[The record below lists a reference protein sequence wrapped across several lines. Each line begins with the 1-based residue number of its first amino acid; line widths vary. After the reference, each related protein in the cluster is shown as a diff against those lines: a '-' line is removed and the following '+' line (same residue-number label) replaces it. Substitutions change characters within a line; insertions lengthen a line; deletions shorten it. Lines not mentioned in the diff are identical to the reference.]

1 MKFSRILKASRTNMK
16 KAAAAAAIF
25 LIFPVGLVLDGQTA
39 TDPGLRPPP
48 IDAGTFVG
56 GLSSQ
61 QTAMLPDFTTAFNRV
76 VAVPNVPGK
85 DGSPNNIPPV
95 FGGLG
100 PVFNSNSCT
109 SCHAAPANG
118 GSSPASNPL
127 FSIYQ
132 LDGATN
138 TMPSFITTT
147 SPVLV
152 PRFPYQSDLIT
163 PDGTVHQLFTIQGRK
178 DAVGCTLAQP
188 NFATAASQNNLVFR
202 QPIPLFG
209 DGMIDLIQDTDI
221 INGLNSNLTLKQSLG
236 IGGAYNRI
244 TNDASVARFGWKA
257 SIKSLKEMVALE
269 QTINKGVSNVFFPNE
284 QNETAGCVLNAVPED
299 GDNYPQGL
307 VVPVPQRDQF
317 TGDTQ
322 RATLFVRFLD
332 QPTPAVP
339 LGTTNGQVQFNNI
352 GCNLCHTQTFVTPL
366 GSIMNNNIQVNL
378 FSDVLIHHMGNCLA
392 DNITQGTATGDMF
405 RTAPLWGAGQRIFFL
420 HDGRTSNIV
429 TAVEDH
435 FCNAAGAYGPSE
447 ANAVINAFNALSPGN
462 QQDLISFLRNL

>member
-1 MKFSRILKASRTNMK
+1 MK
-16 KAAAAAAIF
+16 KAAAAAAVL

-56 GLSSQ
+56 GLSTQ

-76 VAVPNVPGK
+76 VEVPNVPGK
-85 DGSPNNIPPV
+85 DGSPNVPPV

-109 SCHAAPANG
+109 GCHAAPANG

-138 TMPSFITTT
+138 TMPSFITT
-147 SPVLV
+147 SGPVLV

-188 NFATAASQNNLVFR
+188 NFVTAASQNNLVFR

-236 IGGAYNRI
+236 IAGAYNRI

-299 GDNYPQGL
+299 
-307 VVPVPQRDQF
+307 
-317 TGDTQ
+317 
-322 RATLFVRFLD
+322 
-332 QPTPAVP
+332 
-339 LGTTNGQVQFNNI
+339 
-352 GCNLCHTQTFVTPL
+352 
-366 GSIMNNNIQVNL
+366 
-378 FSDVLIHHMGNCLA
+378 
-392 DNITQGTATGDMF
+392 
-405 RTAPLWGAGQRIFFL
+405 
-420 HDGRTSNIV
+420 
-429 TAVEDH
+429 
-435 FCNAAGAYGPSE
+435 
-447 ANAVINAFNALSPGN
+447 
-462 QQDLISFLRNL
+462 